1 MNKHCINSAAPSADH
16 SPPTAAGSYWSPF
29 TFPAVLPATF
39 PFPSPRSWRPVSVI
53 KITRRNYKHIARDQT
68 PASRSPTAQLCA
80 SSEGVAVFVAQPPP
94 TCPRHLS
101 PSPVSPPDGDCSKEK
116 PLAGGR
122 CPTKPA
128 PFPSSPAPRRS
139 RPPETQV
146 PPSTPTFY
154 FMRHRNFLA

>member
-16 SPPTAAGSYWSPF
+16 SPPTAAGSYWSPL

-94 TCPRHLS
+94 
-101 PSPVSPPDGDCSKEK
+101 DMSK
-116 PLAGGR
+116 AFI
-122 CPTKPA
+122 
-128 PFPSSPAPRRS
+128 PFTRFSS
-139 RPPETQV
+139 
-146 PPSTPTFY
+146 
-154 FMRHRNFLA
+154 